1 MLAAS
6 LRLRFPVP
14 ATFPTPW
21 KARDRLFSRIA
32 EVRAEAM
39 SKGELSDENFTL
51 CYAYSNT
58 SSGRPNVALMAGQLA
73 TALEASAGVLQGL
86 FGIEVDEELEIDIR

>member
-1 MLAAS
+1 MKIS
-6 LRLRFPVP
+6 HYVMHIV
-14 ATFPTPW
+14 T
-21 KARDRLFSRIA
+21 
-32 EVRAEAM
+32 
-39 SKGELSDENFTL
+39 
-51 CYAYSNT
+51 T